1 MSRLKRSR
9 SDEEQSRDDEEAIRE
24 RKRRKFLDF
33 LERKKNKLIKKQESP
48 KMVKHEGGGHGGKER
63 LQNLEEEKPAKN
75 GQQYQTV
82 SFLIV

>member
-1 MSRLKRSR
+1 
-9 SDEEQSRDDEEAIRE
+9 
-24 RKRRKFLDF
+24 
-33 LERKKNKLIKKQESP
+33 
-48 KMVKHEGGGHGGKER
+48 MVKHEGGGHGGKER

>member
-33 LERKKNKLIKKQESP
+33 LERKNKLIKKQESP
-48 KMVKHEGGGHGGKER
+48 KMVKHEGGGHAGKER

-75 GQQYQTV
+75 GQQFQTV